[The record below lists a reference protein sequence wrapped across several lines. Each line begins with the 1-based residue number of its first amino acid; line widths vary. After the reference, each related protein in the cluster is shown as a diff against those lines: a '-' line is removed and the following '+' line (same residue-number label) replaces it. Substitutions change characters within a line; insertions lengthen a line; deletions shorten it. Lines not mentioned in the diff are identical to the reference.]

1 MSKPRVQAPRKRQSR
16 TPDGRRR
23 RTIYAVALGLA
34 IAVTAT
40 VGVLVA
46 VTGEDAPPPRSSTLP
61 ESYADASPELIEAAQ
76 EVGFYPKT
84 SPGVGQIQDQPAS
97 AAQPPSNPNL
107 LPVGSEA
114 PAFTLET
121 PTGNS
126 VSLSDFR
133 GKATLIEFFATW
145 CPHCAAQAPH
155 LVELANELRGPKYAF
170 VSVNA
175 NGEDAASVFAYE
187 VFYGLPFPALLDPGE
202 VEGSFNS
209 PGSPGPV
216 STEYQVASYPTFYVV
231 DPEGKITWRSDG
243 EQPTALLRQEL
254 ERAAA
259 GGA

>member
-1 MSKPRVQAPRKRQSR
+1 MSKPRVQAPMKRQSR
-16 TPDGRRR
+16 RPDGKRR

-34 IAVTAT
+34 IAVTAA

-46 VTGEDAPPPRSSTLP
+46 VNGEDAPPPRSSTLP
-61 ESYADASPELIEAAQ
+61 DSYADASPELIEAAQ
-76 EVGFYPKT
+76 DVGFYART

-121 PTGNS
+121 PTGNT
-126 VSLSDFR
+126 VSLSDYR

-155 LVELANELRGPKYAF
+155 LVALANSMDDSRFGF

-187 VFYGLPFPALLDPGE
+187 VHYGLPFPALLDPGPNP
-202 VEGSFNS
+202 GSFNS

-216 STEYQVASYPTFYVV
+216 STEYRVAAYPTFYIV

-243 EQPTALLRQEL
+243 EQPTALLREEL
-254 ERAAA
+254 EQA
-259 GGA
+259 GAGSP